1 MKSQLAGVNIQ
12 PSVGMFPVFDV
23 SHRGCFVKQLPN
35 FKFYPTQVLRK
46 NKQLL
51 NVVPHVYYK
60 RKIFDSYQLTV
71 FVTFLGEL

>member
-1 MKSQLAGVNIQ
+1 MKGQLADVNIQ
-12 PSVGMFPVFDV
+12 PCVGMFPVYDV

-46 NKQLL
+46 NT
-51 NVVPHVYYK
+51 
-60 RKIFDSYQLTV
+60 FDSYQLSF